1 MLRDVNPEKL
11 GKYLILYHNYPCN
24 LISMERM
31 GTFIG
36 VLPVPLPFALNPS
49 SYGEGRCTP
58 PHVVFRP
65 LLNKQYIFIA
75 VYFWLYPT
83 LCSGWHNEEK
93 KIQKFSFNTLR
104 AFLGHLLIQKAA
116 INLIISITKFNNWII
131 LNKKFY

>member
-11 GKYLILYHNYPCN
+11 GKYLILYHDYPCN
-24 LISMERM
+24 LISMKRM

-65 LLNKQYIFIA
+65 LLNKQSKKFCD
-75 VYFWLYPT
+75 FTLLYVADDPMKK
-83 LCSGWHNEEK
+83 K
-93 KIQKFSFNTLR
+93 KIKDLV
-104 AFLGHLLIQKAA
+104 LILSEHFWD
-116 INLIISITKFNNWII
+116 I
-131 LNKKFY
+131 Y